1 MRILLLRAPE
11 DAARSAPPLQ
21 KMGHQIVLS
30 PVIEFKETQTPVPN
44 DAYHAILATSAQ
56 AFGSLDEEEIGALR
70 TLPLYCVGSRAS
82 FAAIKTGLHSPY
94 LIGQTAE
101 SLAQQL
107 IKKYPAP
114 VHFLYLAGSD
124 RKPDLE
130 NALTGAGHR
139 ITVHETYR
147 AEPVKKLSRAAAS
160 ALEYG
165 DIDIVLHYS
174 RRSVEIFMALASTS
188 KLDLTIPAHFCLS
201 PDVAVPLQQAGYENI
216 VIAEEPNENSMFSKL
231 KGAGP
236 LTSNP
241 RPGTLI

>member
-1 MRILLLRAPE
+1 MRILLLRAGE

-21 KMGHQIVLS
+21 KMGHQVVHS
-30 PVIEFKETQTPVPN
+30 PVIEFADTGARVPN
-44 DAYHAILATSAQ
+44 DAYHAVLATSPQ
-56 AFGSLDEEEIGALR
+56 AFGSLDDEEIGALR

-82 FAAIKTGLHSPY
+82 LAAIKIGLRSPHI
-94 LIGQTAE
+94 IGRDAAGLAE
-101 SLAQQL
+101 QL

-130 NALTGAGHR
+130 DSLNAAGHR
-139 ITVHETYR
+139 VTAHETYR
-147 AEPVKKLSRAAAS
+147 ADPVKRLSRAAGS

-174 RRSVEIFMALASTS
+174 RRSVEIFMGLAKAA
-188 KLDLTIPAHFCLS
+188 KLDLATPAHFCLS
-201 PDVAVPLQQAGYENI
+201 ADVAVPLQQAGYEKI
-216 VIAEEPNENSMFSKL
+216 VIADEPNENSMFSKL
-231 KGAGP
+231 KVP
-236 LTSNP
+236 LASIP